1 MSDLIRD
8 LVVNRRAR
16 HDYLLTDHFEAGIS
30 LLGSEVK
37 SIRASEANLQESF
50 VAIRSTGAFLVNC
63 HISHYTEANRENH
76 VVRRERRLLLHA
88 HELSKLRK
96 QTTLKGMTVVPVRF
110 YLKGSLIKLEI
121 AVGQGKKHH
130 DKRAS
135 LKDKQAKREMA
146 RIKR

>member
-16 HDYLLTDHFEAGIS
+16 HDYLLTDHFEAGVA

-37 SIRASEANLQESF
+37 SLRSGQANLQESF
-50 VAIRSTGAFLVNC
+50 VAVRAAGAFLVNC

-76 VVRRERRLLLHA
+76 IVRRERQLLLHS

-96 QTTLKGMTVVPVRF
+96 ATTIKGMTVVPVRF
-110 YLKGSLIKLEI
+110 YLKGSRIKLEI
-121 AVGQGKKHH
+121 AIGQGKKHH

-135 LKDKQAKREMA
+135 LKEQQAKREMA